1 MDTRPN
7 ILFVF
12 PDQLGARWL
21 PTYGN
26 PIVQTPHLESF
37 AQQSTVFDRA
47 ITSSPVCTPYRSC
60 LFTGLYPSQT
70 DVLDNG
76 QALPSDV
83 VTFADH
89 LNQAG
94 YDTHYVGKWHLSGDP
109 QQNRWIP
116 PEQRGGF
123 QHFIGWESHHVDH
136 TAGLIWEDNPD
147 EVIHMTGHETDGL
160 TDIAIKQLGVAS
172 QSDNPFCMVVSY
184 QAPHPPCSPP
194 QDFLS
199 LYTDADVLSEPNTDK
214 DAYYNRPEWKAD
226 YDVETFR
233 RLYFG
238 EISQVDEAFGR
249 LLATLDDLNL
259 RENTLVIFTSDHGE
273 MAGAQGIF
281 GKGVMY
287 EEALHI
293 PLFVRHPQQTER
305 HHTHFVA
312 STVDFLPTIL
322 DYAGCD
328 LPDTTEGVSLRA
340 VIENTETQTDHVT
353 FSEYHNFCVTTTQ
366 WKLFTEG
373 RTLESAA
380 LYHIKEDPYEQHNRL
395 NDPDCQEIQQHLI
408 LKLTEWYN
416 EKIVGENQS

>member
-7 ILFVF
+7 ILFIF

-26 PIVQTPHLESF
+26 SVVQTPHLEAF

-70 DVLDNG
+70 GVLDNG
-76 QALPSDV
+76 LALPTDV
-83 VTFADH
+83 STFADH
-89 LNQAG
+89 LNNAG

-109 QQNRWIP
+109 QQNRWVP

-123 QHFIGWESHHVDH
+123 QHFVGWESHHVDH
-136 TAGLIWEDNPD
+136 SAGLIWENDPD
-147 EVIHMTGHETDGL
+147 EAIEMSGHETDGL
-160 TDIAIKQLGVAS
+160 TDIAIKQLHIAS

-199 LYTDADVLSEPNTDK
+199 LYTNVDVLIEPNTDK

-238 EISQVDEAFGR
+238 EISQIDEAFGR
-249 LLATLDDLNL
+249 LLVALNDLNL
-259 RENTLVIFTSDHGE
+259 SDNTLVIFTSDHGE

-287 EEALHI
+287 EEALHV
-293 PLFVRHPQQTER
+293 PLMIRYPQQHQSQRTAF
-305 HHTHFVA
+305 TA
-312 STVDFLPTIL
+312 STVDFLPTLL
-322 DYAGCD
+322 DYAECT
-328 LPDTTEGVSLRA
+328 LPDTTQGVSLRP
-340 VIENTETQTDHVT
+340 VIENSDEQTSHVA
-353 FSEYHNFCVTTTQ
+353 FSEYHNFCVTTTH

-373 RTLESAA
+373 RTLTSLA
-380 LYHIKEDPYEQHNRL
+380 LYHIKDDPYEQHNRL
-395 NDPDCQEIQQHLI
+395 NDPDCEEIQQHLTHI
-408 LKLTEWYN
+408 LTDWYN
-416 EKIVGENQS
+416 KTVVGENQS